1 MVDSALVFHLKDV
14 YRERLTNLL
23 RDGADLIDVAAELS
37 ETDTEKATREIKLRN
52 LLGAALMLRR
62 IMGQFC
68 EVNNLEEVMDE
79 DLTAFAFLQLAPGNL
94 NFAEREVVFRRY
106 VQALVNA
113 KLVDE
118 EASSINELGEFFE
131 LEPFLVQSVV
141 RSCVG
146 PIYEARVRACV
157 DKNDLSESSKTELQ
171 RIIKDFRVA
180 ESEVR
185 YCASHPFSPLFKLG
199 ALTQEICSESR
210 FRQVTDSHSGTLT
223 PFSGALDRAEPVRGE
238 GQEVVRRQEE
248 LQCRRVGAPGQ
259 ASRLPLFVGC

>member
-62 IMGQFC
+62 LMGQFC
-68 EVNNLEEVMDE
+68 EVNNLDEVMDE

-157 DKNDLSESSKTELQ
+157 DKNDLSDASKTELQ

-185 YCASHPFSPLFKLG
+185 YHASHPFSP
-199 ALTQEICSESR
+199 AN
-210 FRQVTDSHSGTLT
+210 
-223 PFSGALDRAEPVRGE
+223 PFSLA
-238 GQEVVRRQEE
+238 
-248 LQCRRVGAPGQ
+248 
-259 ASRLPLFVGC
+259 